1 MDLIFPLVHES
12 KDKGGRVQ
20 VSKQYQRKDQ
30 AKTLI
35 MIAKEK
41 GWGREKKKKKKKKKK
56 GAEDDQNVDNRLSE
70 SNFIPSSEN
79 IKAKITRKL

>member
-1 MDLIFPLVHES
+1 MQAGRGNVTRRQWLAMHMDLIFPLVHES

-41 GWGREKKKKKKKKKK
+41 G
-56 GAEDDQNVDNRLSE
+56 
-70 SNFIPSSEN
+70 
-79 IKAKITRKL
+79 